1 MVAFNFPTSPSNG
14 DTYDNYVYDA
24 TEGVWNANPRQLAS
38 RFITSATQPSTPSN
52 GDGWFDTNTGKTYI
66 YYSDGSSAQWVESG
80 NPVIGYVDPYDQ
92 TTTSTGYLA
101 LPKGTSAQRPVTPNN
116 GDIRFNTEL
125 EQPEWYSDS
134 TNEWVLFKDTPT
146 FSVEYVVI
154 AGGGGASAQ
163 GADVNNSSGA
173 GGGNNT
179 TRNGGSGVVIF
190 KISSR
195 AIVTFSVGLT
205 EENGGSG
212 QTVGAYKVY
221 TVTAGSDTG
230 TIS

>member
-1 MVAFNFPTSPSNG
+1 MNG
-14 DTYDNYVYDA
+14 
-24 TEGVWNANPRQLAS
+24 
-38 RFITSATQPSTPSN
+38 
-52 GDGWFDTNTGKTYI
+52 
-66 YYSDGSSAQWVESG
+66 
-80 NPVIGYVDPYDQ
+80 
-92 TTTSTGYLA
+92 
-101 LPKGTSAQRPVTPNN
+101 
-116 GDIRFNTEL
+116 
-125 EQPEWYSDS
+125 
-134 TNEWVLFKDTPT
+134 VLFKDTPT

-154 AGGGGASAQ
+154 AGGGGGASAQ

-205 EENGGSG
+205 EENGGRG

-221 TVTAGSDTG
+221 TVTAGSDTV

>member
-1 MVAFNFPTSPSNG
+1 
-14 DTYDNYVYDA
+14 
-24 TEGVWNANPRQLAS
+24 
-38 RFITSATQPSTPSN
+38 
-52 GDGWFDTNTGKTYI
+52 
-66 YYSDGSSAQWVESG
+66 
-80 NPVIGYVDPYDQ
+80 
-92 TTTSTGYLA
+92 
-101 LPKGTSAQRPVTPNN
+101 
-116 GDIRFNTEL
+116 L

-154 AGGGGASAQ
+154 AGGGGGASAQ

>member
-1 MVAFNFPTSPSNG
+1 M
-14 DTYDNYVYDA
+14 
-24 TEGVWNANPRQLAS
+24 
-38 RFITSATQPSTPSN
+38 
-52 GDGWFDTNTGKTYI
+52 
-66 YYSDGSSAQWVESG
+66 
-80 NPVIGYVDPYDQ
+80 
-92 TTTSTGYLA
+92 
-101 LPKGTSAQRPVTPNN
+101 
-116 GDIRFNTEL
+116 

-154 AGGGGASAQ
+154 AGGGGGASAQ
-163 GADVNNSSGA
+163 GADVNNSSGAGGAGLASLITGLSVTRATGGTGNADVAGADNTGNGA